1 MVFDGQRLVFP
12 FVSGRFHA
20 WMATAAVVLAPAAA
34 QAVTVPFAEGFGGG
48 ASGWVIGL
56 VPSGTGSPA
65 WSSSGGADGG
75 GFISMS
81 RTMSASQFNGSGFGF
96 IAFRGNAANDASGDA
111 FVGNW
116 LTEGVSAFS
125 ASVRHT
131 SPAALNFYLRIDAGG
146 GAAGSSIVFSVP
158 SDTWTNISVPIV
170 ESPSNFQ
177 SYGAGTFNS
186 VFSNVQNVQ
195 IALAPTQPAEVL
207 DGTTSYTFGLDDVA
221 VVPEPSAVLLVL
233 SGLGVGV
240 VGCVRRTRP
249 RKGLRRQCLWQQ
261 GSRLA

>member
-1 MVFDGQRLVFP
+1 MVFDGQRPVYR
-12 FVSGRFHA
+12 FVPGWFHA
-20 WMATAAVVLAPAAA
+20 WMATAAVVFAPAAA

-48 ASGWVIGL
+48 ASGWVVGI
-56 VPSGTGSPA
+56 VPSGTGSPT

-75 GFISMS
+75 GLISMS

-116 LTEGVSAFS
+116 LTEGVSVFS

-131 SPAALNFYLRIDAGG
+131 APAALNFYLRIDAGG
-146 GAAGSSIVFSVP
+146 GAAGSSVVFSVP
-158 SDTWTNISVPIV
+158 SNTWTSIAVPVV
-170 ESPSNFQ
+170 ESPSSFQ
-177 SYGAGTFNS
+177 SYGAGTFSS

-195 IALAPTQPAEVL
+195 IALAATQPAEVL
-207 DGTTSYTFGLDDVA
+207 DGTTAYTFGLDDIA

-233 SGLGVGV
+233 SALGFGMVGRVRLGWHGLWPQ
-240 VGCVRRTRP
+240 CLR
-249 RKGLRRQCLWQQ
+249 LRR
-261 GSRLA
+261 GRLA